1 MNWPWNSIAYRARIQ
16 TAIWIF
22 GRSGNCPDAQVKE
35 KVFRVEHGGKR
46 RRVYVTFVTD
56 LEGIA
61 MSEVKT
67 PPLCPLNCPSLICL
81 GFWQLSRQWRDF
93 FSSLVCR

>member
-1 MNWPWNSIAYRARIQ
+1 M
-16 TAIWIF
+16 
-22 GRSGNCPDAQVKE
+22 
-35 KVFRVEHGGKR
+35 
-46 RRVYVTFVTD
+46 YVTFVTD

-67 PPLCPLNCPSLICL
+67 PPTLT
-81 GFWQLSRQWRDF
+81 FELSEVDLFGLLAIVSPVARL

>member
-1 MNWPWNSIAYRARIQ
+1 M
-16 TAIWIF
+16 
-22 GRSGNCPDAQVKE
+22 
-35 KVFRVEHGGKR
+35 EHGGKR

-67 PPLCPLNCPSLICL
+67 PPTLPFELSKIDLFGL
-81 GFWQLSRQWRDF
+81 WHLSRQWRDF